1 MMSNASKASLAMLAL
16 SVFGVAGSAGLLLLP
31 AIRASE
37 ARTAECGRLLS
48 QVSRYE
54 EIAAARDRLR
64 AEVEVVRRD
73 SVRVLRTIP
82 GTADQAQLMRMLA
95 VSTGPDM
102 GTQTIVAGDP
112 LPATMRGESG
122 FQAVPVTVEMKA
134 SFERVMEVLARAEG
148 DRRLVRPIRVEITR
162 PQEEPAR
169 GSRAASGQ
177 PGNFVEA
184 RIEVD
189 AVYGVAAEAAE
200 GAEP

>member
-112 LPATMRGESG
+112 LPATMRGSTG
-122 FQAVPVTVEMKA
+122 YQAVPVTVEMKA

-162 PQEEPAR
+162 PQDEPAR
-169 GSRAASGQ
+169 GSRAASQQ
-177 PGNFVEA
+177 PDNFVEA

-189 AVYGVAAEAAE
+189 AVYGAAAMAAGGE
-200 GAEP
+200 EP